1 MPKKAWIVAV
11 DMGYGHQRAAYPLRL
26 LAPGGSVVNADHYS
40 GIPHKD
46 RRLWRQGQE
55 IYSFMSRFKSV
66 PVVGEVAWDLYDQIQ
81 EIPPFYPKRDLSK
94 PTMQVKST
102 YGLIRKKQWGAHF
115 IQHLAKGHPLSSVS
129 RRQGAGFIKKFSK
142 QPIPFINTFFI
153 PAFQAEEFI
162 YPGNIYLVVCDAD
175 ISRAWAPLVPAR
187 SRIRYLA
194 PTQSRR
200 KVCFYHR
207 ALMTV
212 ILLRQRE
219 AGEGNVVVRHAVELQ
234 AFHHALGGSQ
244 VPDAA
249 ARGNQRRPGA
259 RDIGVADDEV
269 NVARIIERKS

>member
-40 GIPHKD
+40 GMPHKD

-55 IYSFMSRFKSV
+55 I
-66 PVVGEVAWDLYDQIQ
+66 
-81 EIPPFYPKRDLSK
+81 PPLYPKRDLSK

-142 QPIPFINTFFI
+142 QPLPFITTFFI
-153 PAFQAEEFI
+153 PAFQAEEFN
-162 YPGNIYLVVCDAD
+162 YPGDIYLVVCDAD

-194 PTQSRR
+194 PTQR
-200 KVCFYHR
+200 
-207 ALMTV
+207 
-212 ILLRQRE
+212 
-219 AGEGNVVVRHAVELQ
+219 VVERLQLYGVPHDHITLTGFPLPQENYGHQGAVVKADL
-234 AFHHALGGSQ
+234 
-244 VPDAA
+244 AA
-249 ARGNQRRPGA
+249 P
-259 RDIGVADDEV
+259 
-269 NVARIIERKS
+269 